1 LPIANGQI
9 ANWQPKIFISMK
21 NSNLA
26 LIRIGPWA
34 TLLPHHKRYIKRW
47 PWMSRVCD
55 KKAFVCHLWFPSFYF
70 YIW

>member
-1 LPIANGQI
+1 VVFHAPILEQENGKLVYQYKSPFYHLPIANGQI

-47 PWMSRVCD
+47 P
-55 KKAFVCHLWFPSFYF
+55 
-70 YIW
+70 